1 MKKYIKITTV
11 LLIFIIFLG
20 NVVFAT
26 EVTDE
31 VVEDTDG
38 TVMEET
44 ESDTSNEEEETYDIT
59 LNDSYNYGDEKIT
72 LEWTGIS
79 GGEYLAK
86 VAKVGDYVDYPITQE
101 QVNANWNALR
111 NISFGSRVQSKTMLI
126 NENVKWRVMY
136 NDGTTVKVVSTG
148 KLCNTTVRGE
158 DFGWYKW
165 KDPYFGTKWGD
176 SGGWGYFF
184 QIDQIAKCYAN
195 YDYVTTMRSLD
206 ITTLSAGSHASGPE
220 QVRQKLG
227 YTDPTD
233 VQVSNGTIINDT
245 YGLFTESEAYLLP
258 RYTCGGN
265 FYRAAYWA
273 QNGKIY
279 TTQVYKGGG
288 SKTANVKAVAVLK
301 NDIYQISGDGS
312 EENPWVIS
320 TTPPVPKY
328 SIYQKSEHD
337 DEYILKDTTSRL
349 YATVS
354 SPDRANPDKP
364 IAELSLIRG
373 DNENLNLTVNS
384 GDQGTYY
391 EHKIIAKVSTKPQ
404 EYFSNEEPTTVTT
417 GVKGYT
423 YCIDKVKDTD
433 PNDDEI
439 KAQQGEEIKIPR
451 KYVNEGYYIH
461 IQAIDYA
468 ENTSEI
474 LHMPL
479 EFVYRELELF
489 KVYQEATGL
498 DDTGIASKAG
508 WNYLDM
514 DWTSIEIEKDD
525 PSELPEVCFVVDA
538 SKSMKGSRM
547 NKVKAGMTMLV
558 NELFDYYPEIKI
570 SIVRFWRGTSVDIRS
585 SSNRQAV
592 LTAINNMYTS
602 KKTYAERGIN
612 AGIDI
617 LLESTQKNKV
627 LIVMA
632 DGNANDYP
640 NRALLRAKE
649 NGIKTI
655 SIMVDYG
662 GIGNY
667 SNSDSKY
674 SVNTGDEEFYN
685 TLAYGIHQEIQ
696 DTMMARYY
704 IYRKAE
710 GEQNYTQINSDAIKE
725 PQYSEKTATDNAG
738 PLRPIIT
745 LSESANRDGAININ
759 IWTEDKGTAYEF
771 YVKFVHPRTSKELE
785 SNTVVQEIKTG
796 VKGYAWCI
804 TDSATTDPGGTTAEL
819 PKSFSKE
826 NVGKYL
832 HIRAIDYAGNLGE
845 VCHIKLET
853 SRYISWEELNETK
866 ALFCIQHGQA
876 IPAREDGRHLNT
888 VITAGSGKYAIREIV
903 ESPKTGDRI
912 GIRFVEGTTTNIYGT
927 NSLYSYTLGKY
938 IISPATPPKRPG
950 KEGNATEQEAYILN
964 FHAQNNSLES
974 AIQKAVYN
982 TEVSS
987 DNSTWTWEET
997 PESMALLAEA
1007 NAYAAYK
1014 RKGYK
1019 YSNVKLDTA
1028 VYMDTDY
1035 EEIVIGPFI
1044 LDYEPQG
1051 MKYKDKILYF
1061 ARVIGMKV
1069 YNQNNEVI
1077 SELNINGTNIGNIEA
1092 EFIYTS
1098 ESTVAKRHEEI
1109 FTKENYKYPVG
1120 EEEFYIKLK
1129 YKPELENVTQI
1140 SKIEFIHNQYN
1151 ADAQYNVLEGTY
1163 REVEWIPNEVGKNDS
1178 DVLWCRDVENGAKVC
1193 IHGKTQRNHI
1203 IGCYFYLT
1211 ARVNQSGTGIVSQKL
1226 LDVLWVKSGFET
1238 MVQTLEPGSGE
1249 GEKGNTDEYTNDE
1262 YRLVID
1268 ISGNVWNDGME
1279 DKHNG
1284 IRENVEK
1291 GIEKVEVKIYQVDK
1305 NGNNTGK
1312 EYSTHTNNV
1321 GDYELKDI
1329 PKGIY
1334 NLVFIYNGQI
1344 YKSTKLL
1351 VNGTP
1356 VDYKNDFT
1364 HTKYTNNSVAEETK
1378 EARQELNSAYEEI
1391 AGNSTAIG
1399 GRGTIELEYADDINT
1414 SEIQTTTDGYTK
1426 QEFQI
1431 EALTSSNNI
1440 YYPISK
1446 KIEIQGDKY
1455 IKIVDSKDVNMG
1467 LVQRYTTNT
1476 NLKTDLY
1483 ETIFTIKGDKQ
1494 SYIFSEKN
1502 IRDINSNIEK
1512 SEYIQEVNWADYNWK
1527 LEDLLSQA
1535 PDQETK
1541 DRLAEILGDAQQS
1554 ELEGYLDYI
1563 IIIRNTGEKD
1573 KVQIAELANYYTKD
1587 LLYLNQYRDFEM
1599 TSWAQIKYDDVKEG
1613 ENSNKTDRIQINWTT
1628 TSKYNKVNNLYTDE
1642 YNKIYTTD
1650 LDKKEL
1656 QVQKGEFL
1664 ELHLVFKI
1672 NKDTN
1677 EKLQLDLDNAG
1688 KASMTE
1694 INGYKTYYIQDDSI
1708 AGLIDINSQP
1718 GNANPKADREY
1729 YEDDEDKSPTLKL
1742 VLSEVTNQDETID
1755 GEKGADDSEEEQTGI
1770 NRDEEGNIV
1779 GYGNVIEGNVWEDLK
1794 TTNNIQTLAN
1804 YQIISD
1810 GIRQD
1815 SEPLIQNVKV
1825 DLIEYFKHPTDSS
1838 KDVYM
1843 TLKSQN
1849 TRAVL
1854 SLSNGQE
1861 LEGGYSFINLPSGSY
1876 KVKFIYGN
1884 YEQLKENLEK
1894 GQPLYNGQDY
1904 QGILTQ
1910 EIYKKAG
1917 TEPNYKDIEVMLL
1930 VDTSASMKVS
1940 IDNVKNIAKEL
1951 VTGIYTELPN
1961 IKVGITRFNDVAE
1974 VLIKPTNNADSI
1986 QKAIQNL
1993 SSDSET
1999 AIGFG
2004 LEEAMNGYSGDAK
2017 QKIMIVLTDS
2027 EETMQN
2033 VEQVIS
2039 RLEEA
2044 SDDKKISLTTIL
2056 TKENYEIF
2064 GTEEFPRRGIVY
2076 NLYNADINEIINS
2089 ISQKVEKESGLEHN
2103 RSNAKDL
2110 EGDINTPGTRA
2121 YMIEK
2126 YKVMTLEKAQNIN
2139 VEQIRQL
2146 SDEKLEEALKTLEAE
2161 TYMQAESKIA
2171 TFKPNNTKISKIHE
2185 LNLALMERPKA
2196 KLTIETEISAIKI
2209 LLADNTV
2216 LIDTA
2221 KGLSKNVNGLDQEKI
2236 PITIYMDEEI
2246 MHGATLIVTYNIKI
2260 TNEGKIDTLANYITG
2275 GSDSTVT
2282 TRAKLVFNYTTKN
2295 MLYRPQQNTEPTW
2308 DTIEISD
2315 IRGSVTGKTIEILKD
2330 KDMKVYQTE
2339 GFGIEL
2345 YPKGSKEVL
2354 EGTGDS
2360 EAKFTVTLSKIITAE
2375 NGLEDLTFDSSMEIV
2390 ERENTAGHRSKNE
2403 IPGNYEP
2410 DTTPIELDS
2419 IKSRKIIITKP
2430 WGANR
2435 RTTNL
2440 VVAMVTAIAVA
2451 SVIGIYLRKK
2461 GKNKDVS

>member
-1 MKKYIKITTV
+1 MKKYIKIATI
-11 LLIFIIFLG
+11 LIMFLAILG

-26 EVTDE
+26 DVTDE
-31 VVEDTDG
+31 IQENIDDVVVE
-38 TVMEET
+38 ET
-44 ESDTSNEEEETYDIT
+44 ETYDIT

-79 GGEYLAK
+79 GGEYLAN

-136 NDGTTVKVVSTG
+136 NDGTTVKLVSTG

-206 ITTLSAGSHASGPE
+206 ITTLSSGTHASGPE

-279 TTQVYKGGG
+279 TTKVYKGGG

-301 NDIYQISGDGS
+301 NDIYKISGDGS

-391 EHKIIAKVSTKPQ
+391 EHRIIAKVSTEPQ
-404 EYFSNEEPTTVTT
+404 EYFSNEEPTTVTS

-423 YCIDKVKDTD
+423 YCIDKLKDTD

-439 KAQQGEEIKIPR
+439 KAQQGEEIKVPR

-468 ENTSEI
+468 ENSSEI

-498 DDTGIASKAG
+498 NDTGIASTAG

-525 PSELPEVCFVVDA
+525 PSELPEVCFVIDA
-538 SKSMKGSRM
+538 SGSMSGSRM
-547 NKVKAGMTMLV
+547 NKVKTGMTMLV
-558 NELFDYYPEIKI
+558 NRLFDYYPEIKI
-570 SIVRFWRGTSVDIRS
+570 SIVRFWDGTSVDIRS
-585 SSNRQAV
+585 SNNREKV
-592 LTAINNMYTS
+592 LTAVKNMNTGGL
-602 KKTYAERGIN
+602 TYPELGIN
-612 AGIDI
+612 AGTNI
-617 LLESTQKNKV
+617 LLKSTQKNRV

-632 DGNANDYP
+632 DGDAADTP

-674 SVNTGDEEFYN
+674 SVNTGDAAFYD
-685 TLAYGIHQEIQ
+685 TLAYSIYQEIQ
-696 DTMMARYY
+696 DTMIARYY
-704 IYRKAE
+704 LYRKAE

-725 PQYSEKTATDNAG
+725 PQHSEKTATDNSG

-745 LSESANRDGAININ
+745 LSESANRDGAINLN

-771 YVKFVHPRTSKELE
+771 YVKFVHPRTHKELY

-804 TDSATTDPGGTTAEL
+804 TDNATTDPGGTITEL
-819 PKSFSKE
+819 PTSFSKE

-832 HIRAIDYAGNLGE
+832 HIRAIDHAGNLGE

-866 ALFCIQHGQA
+866 ELFCIQHGKA

-888 VITAGSGKYAIREIV
+888 VVTAGSGEYAIREVV

-927 NSLYSYTLGKY
+927 QSLYSHTLGKY
-938 IISPATPPKRPG
+938 MISPATPPKRPG

-964 FHAQNNSLES
+964 FYAQNDSLES
-974 AIQKAVYN
+974 AIQKAIYN
-982 TEVSS
+982 TEVSR

-1014 RKGYK
+1014 RKGYE
-1019 YSNVKLDTA
+1019 YSNVKLDTS

-1035 EEIVIGPFI
+1035 EDVIIGPFI
-1044 LDYEPQG
+1044 LEYEPQG
-1051 MKYKDKILYF
+1051 MKYKDKVLYF
-1061 ARVIGMKV
+1061 ARIIGMKV

-1077 SELNINGTNIGNIEA
+1077 SELDKNGINIGNIEA

-1098 ESTVAKRHEEI
+1098 ESTVAKRHEQI

-1129 YKPELENVTQI
+1129 YKPELENVTKI
-1140 SKIEFIHNQYN
+1140 NKIEFIHNQYN

-1178 DVLWCRDVENGAKVC
+1178 DVLWCREVENGAKEC
-1193 IHGKTQRNHI
+1193 IHGKTQANHI

-1211 ARVNQSGTGIVSQKL
+1211 ARVNQSGIGIISQKL
-1226 LDVLWVKSGFET
+1226 LDVLWVKSGYET
-1238 MVQTLEPGSGE
+1238 LIQTLEPGSGE
-1249 GEKGNTDEYTNDE
+1249 GEDSNTDEYTNEE
-1262 YRLVID
+1262 YRLVMD
-1268 ISGNVWNDGME
+1268 INGNVWHDGME
-1279 DKHNG
+1279 DQNNG
-1284 IRENVEK
+1284 IKENVEK
-1291 GIEKVEVKIYQVDK
+1291 GIEKVQVNIYQVDK
-1305 NGNNTGK
+1305 NGKQTGK
-1312 EYSTHTNNV
+1312 KFSTYTDNV
-1321 GDYELKDI
+1321 GNYELKDV
-1329 PKGIY
+1329 PKGMY
-1334 NLVFIYNGQI
+1334 DLEFVYNGQI
-1344 YKSTKLL
+1344 YVSTKLL

-1378 EARQELNSAYEEI
+1378 VARQELNSAYEEI

-1399 GRGTIELEYADDINT
+1399 GRGEIQLEYADDINT

-1426 QEFQI
+1426 AKFQI
-1431 EALTSSNNI
+1431 NSLTSTNNI
-1440 YYPISK
+1440 FYPISK
-1446 KIEIQGDKY
+1446 KIELQGEKY

-1467 LVQRYTTNT
+1467 LAKRYTTNT
-1476 NLKTDLY
+1476 NLKTDIY
-1483 ETIFTIKGDKQ
+1483 ETIFGIKGDIQ
-1494 SYIFSEKN
+1494 SYIFSERN

-1512 SEYIQEVNWADYNWK
+1512 SEYIQEINWADYNWK
-1527 LEDLLSQA
+1527 LQDLLNKASDQA
-1535 PDQETK
+1535 TK
-1541 DRLAEILGDAQQS
+1541 DRLLEILGNAEQS
-1554 ELEGYLDYI
+1554 ELEGYVDYI
-1563 IIIRNTGEKD
+1563 IVIRSTGEKD

-1587 LLYLNQYRDFEM
+1587 LVYSSKYRDFEM
-1599 TSWAQIKYDDVKEG
+1599 TSWAQIKYDDVREG
-1613 ENSNKTDRIQINWTT
+1613 ENRNKTDKIEITWSEK
-1628 TSKYNKVNNLYTDE
+1628 SKYNDVNNPYSDE
-1642 YNKIYTTD
+1642 YNKIYTTG

-1664 ELHLVFKI
+1664 EVHLVFKI

-1677 EKLQLDLDNAG
+1677 GKLQIDSDNAG
-1688 KASMTE
+1688 KASMAE
-1694 INGYKTYYIQDDSI
+1694 INGYKTYYIEDDSI

-1718 GNANPKADREY
+1718 GNANPKTDREY
-1729 YEDDEDKSPTLKL
+1729 YEDDEDKAPILKL
-1742 VLSEVTNQDETID
+1742 RLSEVVNPDETID
-1755 GEKGADDSEEEQTGI
+1755 GEKGEDDLEEGENEI
-1770 NRDEEGNIV
+1770 NRNESGNIV

-1794 TTNNIQTLAN
+1794 TTQNIQTLAN
-1804 YQIISD
+1804 NQIISD

-1815 SEPLIQNVKV
+1815 DEPLIQNIKV
-1825 DLIEYFKHPTDSS
+1825 ELIECFKHPTDSS
-1838 KDVYM
+1838 KDVYLPVG
-1843 TLKSQN
+1843 TQN
-1849 TRAVL
+1849 TRAEL
-1854 SLSNGQE
+1854 SLSNGQK
-1861 LEGGYSFINLPSGSY
+1861 LEGGYSFINLSSGNY
-1876 KVKFIYGN
+1876 KVNFTYGTA
-1884 YEQLKENLEK
+1884 EQLKSDANL
-1894 GQPLYNGQDY
+1894 QYNGHDY
-1904 QGILTQ
+1904 QAISTQ
-1910 EIYKKAG
+1910 ELYYKAG
-1917 TEPNYKDIEVMLL
+1917 TEANYEDVEVMLL
-1930 VDTSASMKVS
+1930 VDTSGSMTSS
-1940 IDNVKNIAKEL
+1940 IENVKNIAKQIT
-1951 VTGIYTELPN
+1951 TGIYSKLPN
-1961 IKVGITRFNDVAE
+1961 VKVGITEFNETAE
-1974 VLIKPTNNADSI
+1974 ILVKPNNSEDRI
-1986 QKAIQNL
+1986 QRAIQNL
-1993 SSDSET
+1993 GSDSET

-2004 LEEAMNGYSGDAK
+2004 IEEAANSYSNKAK

-2027 EETMQN
+2027 EETVQN
-2033 VEQVIS
+2033 IEQVIS
-2039 RLEEA
+2039 KLEEA
-2044 SDDKKISLTTIL
+2044 ADDKQIKLITIL
-2056 TKENYEIF
+2056 TKENSEIF
-2064 GTEEFPRRGIVY
+2064 GTEEYPRRGTVY
-2076 NLYNADINEIINS
+2076 KLYNVDVDEILNN
-2089 ISQKVEKESGLEHN
+2089 ISQEVVEESAIEHN
-2103 RSNAKDL
+2103 RSSAKDI
-2110 EGDINTPGTRA
+2110 EGDANTPGTRA
-2121 YMIEK
+2121 YSINK
-2126 YKVMTLEKAQNIN
+2126 YQVMTLDKAEKINI
-2139 VEQIRQL
+2139 EKIKQL
-2146 SDEKLEEALKTLEAE
+2146 EGEAKTTAIETLAEE
-2161 TYMQAESKIA
+2161 TYMNAESRILV
-2171 TFKPNNTKISKIHE
+2171 FKPNNTITSKIHE
-2185 LNLALMERPKA
+2185 INLALMERPKT
-2196 KLTIETEISAIKI
+2196 KLTIETQITAIKI
-2209 LLADNTV
+2209 ILADNTV

-2221 KGLSKNVNGLDQEKI
+2221 KGLSQNVNGLDKEEV

-2246 MHGATLIVTYNIKI
+2246 MHGATLIVTYDIKI
-2260 TNEGKIDTLANYITG
+2260 ANEGEIDTLANYITG
-2275 GSDSTVT
+2275 GSESTVT

-2295 MLYRPQQNTEPTW
+2295 MLYRPQENTEQEPTW
-2308 DTIEISD
+2308 DTIDISD
-2315 IRGSVTGKTIEILKD
+2315 IRGSVTGQTIETLKD
-2330 KDMKVYQTE
+2330 KDMKVYQTK

-2345 YPKGSKEVL
+2345 YPRGSKEVL
-2354 EGTGDS
+2354 EGRGDS
-2360 EAKFTVTLSKIITAE
+2360 EANFTVTLSKLITAE
-2375 NGLEDLTFDSSMEIV
+2375 NADADLTFDSSMEIV
-2390 ERENTAGHRSKNE
+2390 ERENTAGRRSESE

-2430 WGANR
+2430 WGENR
-2435 RTTNL
+2435 STTYL
-2440 VVAMVTAIAVA
+2440 VIAMLTAIAIT
-2451 SVIGIYLRKK
+2451 SVIGIYLRKN
-2461 GKNKDVS
+2461 GKNNSDVS